1 MVLYIKGSRVDHSQ
15 RNGFLWYLG
24 LMAVLVGVYFYLES
38 TPWGR
43 FLWVVLARPPG
54 TWHL

>member
-1 MVLYIKGSRVDHSQ
+1 MDHSQ